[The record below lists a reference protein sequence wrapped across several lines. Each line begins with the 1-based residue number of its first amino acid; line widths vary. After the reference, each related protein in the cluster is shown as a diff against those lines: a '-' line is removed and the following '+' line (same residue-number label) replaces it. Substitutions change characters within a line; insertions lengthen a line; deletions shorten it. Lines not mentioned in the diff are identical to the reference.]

1 MQKNK
6 KTQTN
11 HLRISKCIYLFCILM
26 LNLFQI
32 PAEDFE
38 GPLHLA
44 LDHPSVKR
52 YLLFN
57 SNFFNFFLAP
67 VRNPFLNH

>member
-1 MQKNK
+1 
-6 KTQTN
+6 
-11 HLRISKCIYLFCILM
+11 M

-67 VRNPFLNH
+67 VSSKSLVHTHPTTEQSQQDNM